1 MFAFAN
7 PHRFMAYSGPLVP
20 WTGFLAALLFGV
32 GLVWGL
38 VFAPPDYQMG
48 DTVRIMYIHVPAAW
62 MAMAAYTFMASAS
75 LASFVWRHPLADIAA
90 RAAAPLG
97 LGFNFLALVTGALW
111 GQPMW
116 GTFWVWDAR
125 LTSFL
130 VLFFFYIGYIALWE
144 AIEDPHKAG
153 RAAAILAM
161 VGFINVPIVKFSVDW
176 WNTLHQPAS
185 LIKMGAPSIYW
196 TILTPLLIMV
206 AAYTMIFT
214 FLLLLRMRTEVF
226 TRRIHRL
233 QSSLAAG
240 TEEPALA

>member
-1 MFAFAN
+1 MFALAN
-7 PHRFMAYSGPLVP
+7 PHRFLSYSRVLTP
-20 WTGFLAALLFGV
+20 WAGGLAAVLLLV

-38 VFAPPDYQMG
+38 AFAPPDYQMG
-48 DTVRIMYIHVPAAW
+48 DTVRIMFVHVPSAW

-75 LASFVWRHPLADIAA
+75 LASFIWRHSLADIAA

-153 RAAAILAM
+153 RAAAILAI

-185 LIKMGAPSIYW
+185 LIKMGAPAIHW

-206 AAYTMIFT
+206 AAYTALFVALVLM
-214 FLLLLRMRTEVF
+214 RMRTEIF
-226 TRRIHRL
+226 IRQIHRL
-233 QSSLAAG
+233 QISTALD
-240 TEEPALA
+240 TEAPALG